1 MLSSVNTNHEV
12 HELGCLTS
20 VGLFIA
26 QVRGARIIL
35 HGEMSAEVMVVFS
48 CHQMTSPH
56 IEKDLIAGWNDG
68 KQPFINKERKL

>member
-20 VGLFIA
+20 VGLVIA
-26 QVRGARIIL
+26 QVIGARIIL
-35 HGEMSAEVMVVFS
+35 HRDMSAEVVVVFS
-48 CHQMTSPH
+48 CHQMSLPH
-56 IEKDLIAGWNDG
+56 IENDLSAGWNGG